1 MSKKKLLLVTTVPET
16 VSSILR
22 GQPGFLNGNFSVSL
36 ATSSGV
42 SVGEV
47 RDHEGIPV
55 YLLPMTRGI
64 NPLRD
69 AYSLV
74 MMVLLLLRLRPDAV
88 HSYTP
93 KAGLIA
99 MLASRIC
106 FVSVRIH
113 TFTGLIFPTQTGL
126 KQKVLIFID
135 RLICACASK
144 VVPEGEGVKKD
155 LVKYSITKK
164 PLEII
169 GHGNIAGVDSE
180 YFSRLAHGV
189 QEESR
194 LLRESLSLPEDA
206 FIFSFVGRLN
216 KDKGVSELAY
226 AFSSMPSD
234 SHLLIVGGLDHTA
247 PVLPEIIHL
256 LNSNKRVHF
265 LGFVRDIRPALY
277 LSNILVLP
285 SYREGFPNVILQAG
299 AMQLPVIATDISGCN
314 EVVTPSVNGWLVP
327 SRDVAAL
334 QQAMQEA
341 LMVSRKTLYEM
352 GDFSRKRIQ
361 SRFEQREHWLRMIEF
376 YKKELQA

>member
-1 MSKKKLLLVTTVPET
+1 MSKKSLLLVTTVPET
-16 VSSILR
+16 VSTILR

-42 SVGEV
+42 SAGEV

-106 FVSVRIH
+106 FVPVRIH

-126 KQKVLIFID
+126 KQKALIFID

-155 LVKYSITKK
+155 LAKYSITKK

-180 YFSRLAHGV
+180 YFSRLAPGV

-216 KDKGVSELAY
+216 KDKGISELTH
-226 AFSSMPSD
+226 AFSIMPSD
-234 SHLLIVGGLDHTA
+234 SHLLIVGGFDHTA
-247 PVLPEIIHL
+247 PVSPEIIHL

-314 EVVTPSVNGWLVP
+314 EVVTPSLNGWLVP
-327 SRDVAAL
+327 SRDVVAL

-341 LMVSRKTLYEM
+341 LMVSREALYEM
-352 GDFSRKRIQ
+352 GDFSRKRVQ
-361 SRFEQREHWLRMIEF
+361 SRFEQREHWLRMIDF
-376 YKKELQA
+376 YKRELRV